1 MDVVAKK
8 EEVSYNITGELQ
20 MLPSKRICIHVYIP
34 PLINSLHVD
43 HTDEEVPQQVKEKI
57 RSLAKSFNDLR
68 ILTYRHLESV
78 QVTPDELRVIVCNPE
93 RRWEG
98 DDHKIVCLAK
108 SISVIFSIVSHRRY
122 LNWQNYD
129 LLEEIIEEYGDAK
142 LKGELEGYCE
152 KMKLI
157 EKETALKD
165 IKNIVFTPLGTN
177 DYLMKV
183 PIPKQIAE
191 PPMAVV
197 RDVQNE
203 LKKNG
208 YSHVHP
214 HHVGQNSPLAIFFIV
229 PKQYLPLPAMKKL
242 KINPAK
248 IEDRVVYSFSEE
260 EALELMNVS

>member
-1 MDVVAKK
+1 M
-8 EEVSYNITGELQ
+8 
-20 MLPSKRICIHVYIP
+20 
-34 PLINSLHVD
+34 
-43 HTDEEVPQQVKEKI
+43 
-57 RSLAKSFNDLR
+57 
-68 ILTYRHLESV
+68 
-78 QVTPDELRVIVCNPE
+78 
-93 RRWEG
+93 
-98 DDHKIVCLAK
+98 AK
-108 SISVIFSIVSHRRY
+108 SISVILSFLSHRRY

-129 LLEEIIEEYGDAK
+129 LLEEIIGEYGDAK

-152 KMKLI
+152 KIKLI

-183 PIPKQIAE
+183 PIPTQME

-197 RDVQNE
+197 RDVQSG

-229 PKQYLPLPAMKKL
+229 PKQYLPLAAMKKL

-260 EALELMNVS
+260 EALELMNVSLASENHCIFV